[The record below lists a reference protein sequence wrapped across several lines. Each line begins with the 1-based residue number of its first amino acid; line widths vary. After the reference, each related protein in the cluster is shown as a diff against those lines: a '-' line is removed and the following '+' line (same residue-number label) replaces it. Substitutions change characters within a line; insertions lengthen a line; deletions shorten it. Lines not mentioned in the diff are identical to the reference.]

1 MKKTLSALLIVAPL
15 ALVGCGRDDT
25 YVVTPPA
32 SSPSAGT
39 VVVPNNQPA
48 PAPAVQ
54 SNTTKVCPQGAVTC

>member
-39 VVVPNNQPA
+39 VVVPNSQ

-54 SNTTKVCPQGAVTC
+54 SNTTKICPQGAVTC

>member
-15 ALVGCGRDDT
+15 ALAGCGSDDKT
-25 YVVTPPA
+25 YVVTPPN

-39 VVVPNNQPA
+39 VVVPNSQ

-54 SNTTKVCPQGAVTC
+54 SNTTKVCPQNATTC